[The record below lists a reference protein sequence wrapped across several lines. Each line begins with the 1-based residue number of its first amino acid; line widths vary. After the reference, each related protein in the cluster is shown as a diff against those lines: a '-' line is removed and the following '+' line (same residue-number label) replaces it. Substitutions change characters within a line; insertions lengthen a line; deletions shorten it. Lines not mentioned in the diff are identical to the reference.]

1 MTSTINEINKINAII
16 SENIEDPIFILN
28 EKLTCEFVN
37 FHDFKEK
44 KNLVDSNKD
53 LYEEMLT
60 LIQKH
65 ISIVD
70 VKKRIGT
77 LRHI

>member
-44 KNLVDSNKD
+44 KNIIEQYQNFCMIRQMIYICVFSYTYL
-53 LYEEMLT
+53 
-60 LIQKH
+60 
-65 ISIVD
+65 
-70 VKKRIGT
+70 
-77 LRHI
+77 